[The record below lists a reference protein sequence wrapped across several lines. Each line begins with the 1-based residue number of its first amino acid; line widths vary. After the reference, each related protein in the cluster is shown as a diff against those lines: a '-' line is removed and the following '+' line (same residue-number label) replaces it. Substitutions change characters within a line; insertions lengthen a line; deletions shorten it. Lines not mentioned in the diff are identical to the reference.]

1 MSLVN
6 TIYLHSIE
14 GSENRVYQAHNTAV
28 SLVGNREED
37 EKKKNTLQDDVVT
50 LSEKPLDASNDD
62 LFSKNRSKALMAYRQ
77 FSNISIE
84 DAAKSVSQS
93 QELPNEKTEDIENE
107 ETQSDE
113 AIKTDP
119 DNKDDK
125 EKDKKKI
132 DKENDKKSNGEEL
145 SDKEQ
150 AELEELKKRDQE
162 VKTHEKAHQ
171 SAGGQYA
178 SAPVYEY
185 KKGPDGKDYAV
196 GGHVNIDTSEESD
209 PDKTIEKM
217 RIVIKA
223 AKAPAQP
230 SGQDMKVAAEAQQTL
245 NEAQMEKAKKQQEEM
260 KSKESSKDG
269 EESTDTKVE
278 AEDIKT
284 ESQPDSKPKASLSET

>member
-113 AIKTDP
+113 AIKTAP

-245 NEAQMEKAKKQQEEM
+245 NEAQMEKAKQQQEEM
-260 KSKESSKDG
+260 KNKETSTDE

-284 ESQPDSKPKASLSET
+284 ESQPDSNPKESLSES

>member
-28 SLVGNREED
+28 SQVGNREDD
-37 EKKKNTLQDDVVT
+37 EKKKYTLQDDVVT

-62 LFSKNRSKALMAYRQ
+62 LFSKNRSKALMAYKQ
-77 FSNISIE
+77 ASNISIE
-84 DAAKSVSQS
+84 DAAKSVAKN
-93 QELPNEKTEDIENE
+93 QELPQEKTEDTENDE
-107 ETQSDE
+107 AVSDD

-119 DNKDDK
+119 ENKDDK

-132 DKENDKKSNGEEL
+132 DKENDKKSNGDEL

-150 AELEELKKRDQE
+150 AELDELKKRDQE

-209 PDKTIEKM
+209 PDKTIQKM

-223 AKAPAQP
+223 AKAPAEP

-245 NEAQMEKAKKQQEEM
+245 NEAQMEKAKQQQEEM
-260 KSKESSKDG
+260 KKNDTSEG
-269 EESTDTKVE
+269 EEESTDIKVE

-284 ESQPDSKPKASLSET
+284 ESQPDSKPRASLSES

>member
-28 SLVGNREED
+28 SQVGNREDD
-37 EKKKNTLQDDVVT
+37 EKKKYTLQDDVVT

-62 LFSKNRSKALMAYRQ
+62 LFSKNRSKALMAYKQ
-77 FSNISIE
+77 VSNISIE
-84 DAAKSVSQS
+84 EAAKSVSKN
-93 QELPNEKTEDIENE
+93 QELPQEKTEDTENDE
-107 ETQSDE
+107 AVSDD

-119 DNKDDK
+119 ENKDDK

-132 DKENDKKSNGEEL
+132 DKENDKKSNGDEL

-150 AELEELKKRDQE
+150 AELDELKKRDQE

-209 PDKTIEKM
+209 PDKTIQKM

-223 AKAPAQP
+223 AKAPAEP

-245 NEAQMEKAKKQQEEM
+245 NEAQMEKAKQQQEEM
-260 KSKESSKDG
+260 KKKDTSEG
-269 EESTDTKVE
+269 EEESNDIKVE

-284 ESQPDSKPKASLSET
+284 ESQPDSKPRASLSES

>member
-28 SLVGNREED
+28 SLVGNREDD
-37 EKKKNTLQDDVVT
+37 EKKKHTLQDDVVT

-62 LFSKNRSKALMAYRQ
+62 LFSKNRSKALMAYKQ

-93 QELPNEKTEDIENE
+93 QELPKEMPEDIENE

-119 DNKDDK
+119 ESKDDK

-178 SAPVYEY
+178 SAPVYDY

-209 PDKTIEKM
+209 PDKTIQKM

-223 AKAPAQP
+223 AKAPAEP

-260 KSKESSKDG
+260 KNKETSKDEEESSDI
-269 EESTDTKVE
+269 KVE

-284 ESQPDSKPKASLSET
+284 ESQPDSKPRASLSES